1 VPHLAQ
7 WELADALLH
16 ARSRR
21 GRSDRPYGRVFPF
34 RGRWRPLPSSK
45 TMQSSVSLPLAVPQ
59 PRADKGFAQVL
70 ETRRSHRAHAS
81 RPMHVRQ
88 LSEFL
93 YRAARVQATLPREP
107 RHRPYAATLRP
118 SPSGGACHPLEL
130 YLVVNRCRGLARGI
144 YHYDPVEHQLG
155 RLDTPRQALQSLL
168 DDCPPPVAT
177 ALDLAPCALGGGD
190 SERFARII
198 GRDFFDETS
207 VGEFLLGSRPRRGS
221 RVRERVQ

>member
-1 VPHLAQ
+1 
-7 WELADALLH
+7 
-16 ARSRR
+16 
-21 GRSDRPYGRVFPF
+21 
-34 RGRWRPLPSSK
+34 
-45 TMQSSVSLPLAVPQ
+45 
-59 PRADKGFAQVL
+59 
-70 ETRRSHRAHAS
+70 
-81 RPMHVRQ
+81 
-88 LSEFL
+88 
-93 YRAARVQATLPREP
+93 
-107 RHRPYAATLRP
+107 
-118 SPSGGACHPLEL
+118 
-130 YLVVNRCRGLARGI
+130 VVNRCRGLARGI

-168 DDCPPPVAT
+168 DDCPPPEDPRNPWQILIVITARFRRVTWKYRALSYATILKDVGALLQTMYLVAT